1 MLASGR
7 KWVALGVVVAA
18 TYVVTLAVSGL
29 HATQGAAFTA
39 LVVAIV
45 LGSALWLGDRIAP
58 RSN

>member
-1 MLASGR
+1 MLSGR
-7 KWVALGVVVAA
+7 QKWVGLGIVVAA

-45 LGSALWLGDRIAP
+45 LGSALWLGDRAAS
-58 RSN
+58 RTN